1 MFLHS
6 WRAHAGNIPLTA
18 YSESLL
24 AGDIRLSRHFVS
36 SAESGR
42 VEHAAFG
49 AVTFLCKPTQ
59 GAASV
64 ETSRILVVDDEWIIR
79 ALIAQSLRDAGYDVA
94 EAENGDTAAR
104 LLDVDQFNVLVTD
117 IHMPGQLDGIALAER
132 VRRQMPNLWVV
143 FVTGRPDV
151 IRRVIDGGL
160 GDAVLSKPFQP
171 EEVVQVVHQLLGPD
185 EASH

>member
-1 MFLHS
+1 ME
-6 WRAHAGNIPLTA
+6 A
-18 YSESLL
+18 
-24 AGDIRLSRHFVS
+24 
-36 SAESGR
+36 
-42 VEHAAFG
+42 
-49 AVTFLCKPTQ
+49 
-59 GAASV
+59 
-64 ETSRILVVDDEWIIR
+64 SRILVVDDEWIIR

-94 EAENGDTAAR
+94 EAENGDIAAR

-132 VRRQMPNLWVV
+132 VRRKMPNLWVV

>member
-1 MFLHS
+1 
-6 WRAHAGNIPLTA
+6 
-18 YSESLL
+18 
-24 AGDIRLSRHFVS
+24 
-36 SAESGR
+36 
-42 VEHAAFG
+42 VEA
-49 AVTFLCKPTQ
+49 
-59 GAASV
+59 
-64 ETSRILVVDDEWIIR
+64 SRILVVDDEWIIR

-94 EAENGDTAAR
+94 EAENGDIAAL
-104 LLDVDQFNVLVTD
+104 LLDSGQFNVLVTD
-117 IHMPGQLDGIALAER
+117 IHMPGQLDGVALAEH

-171 EEVVQVVHQLLGPD
+171 EEVVQVVHQLLGPE

>member
-1 MFLHS
+1 
-6 WRAHAGNIPLTA
+6 
-18 YSESLL
+18 
-24 AGDIRLSRHFVS
+24 
-36 SAESGR
+36 
-42 VEHAAFG
+42 VEA
-49 AVTFLCKPTQ
+49 
-59 GAASV
+59 
-64 ETSRILVVDDEWIIR
+64 SRILVVDDEWIIR

-94 EAENGDTAAR
+94 EAENGDIAAL
-104 LLDVDQFNVLVTD
+104 LLDSGQFNVLVTD
-117 IHMPGQLDGIALAER
+117 IHMPGQLDGVALAER

-171 EEVVQVVHQLLGPD
+171 EEVVQVVHQLLGPE

>member
-1 MFLHS
+1 
-6 WRAHAGNIPLTA
+6 
-18 YSESLL
+18 
-24 AGDIRLSRHFVS
+24 
-36 SAESGR
+36 
-42 VEHAAFG
+42 VEA
-49 AVTFLCKPTQ
+49 
-59 GAASV
+59 
-64 ETSRILVVDDEWIIR
+64 SRILVVDDEWIIR

-94 EAENGDTAAR
+94 EAENGDIAAR

-132 VRRQMPNLWVV
+132 VRRKMPNLWVV

>member
-1 MFLHS
+1 
-6 WRAHAGNIPLTA
+6 
-18 YSESLL
+18 
-24 AGDIRLSRHFVS
+24 
-36 SAESGR
+36 
-42 VEHAAFG
+42 VEA
-49 AVTFLCKPTQ
+49 
-59 GAASV
+59 
-64 ETSRILVVDDEWIIR
+64 SRILVVDDEWIIR

-94 EAENGDTAAR
+94 EAENGDIAAR
-104 LLDVDQFNVLVTD
+104 LLDSGQFNVLVTD
-117 IHMPGQLDGIALAER
+117 IHMPGQLDGVALAER

-171 EEVVQVVHQLLGPD
+171 EEVVQVVHQLLGPE

>member
-1 MFLHS
+1 
-6 WRAHAGNIPLTA
+6 
-18 YSESLL
+18 
-24 AGDIRLSRHFVS
+24 
-36 SAESGR
+36 
-42 VEHAAFG
+42 VEA
-49 AVTFLCKPTQ
+49 
-59 GAASV
+59 
-64 ETSRILVVDDEWIIR
+64 SRILVVDDEWIIR

-94 EAENGDTAAR
+94 EAENGDIAAR
-104 LLDVDQFNVLVTD
+104 LLDSGQFNVLVTD
-117 IHMPGQLDGIALAER
+117 IHMPGQLDGVALAEH

-171 EEVVQVVHQLLGPD
+171 EEVVQVVHQLLGPE